1 MISHIY
7 HTGFTTNLEYVNL
20 NQNKKPKFTIL
31 YTHGFCSDPWGRKP
45 EAVKE
50 WCVQN
55 NVPFLRYELAGHGS
69 DSARFEETDINVWK
83 AQILELID
91 EVIEGDVV
99 VVGSSLGG
107 WLSLL
112 AAIERPNRVAGL
124 LGLAA
129 APDFT
134 ADYAISATPEMK
146 KELEEKGKISYDGSG
161 MTFTV
166 TQKLLKSGDENLILN
181 KPSIPILCPV
191 VLIQGMK
198 DESVPFK
205 KAIQIETLLE
215 SQNVVLKLLKTATH
229 RLNEDRDIQ
238 EILTALDRFL

>member
-7 HTGFTTNLEYVNL
+7 HTGFTTNLEYFSA

-45 EAVKE
+45 EEVKK
-50 WCVQN
+50 WCAQN
-55 NVPFLRYELAGHGS
+55 GIDFVRYELAGHGS
-69 DSARFEETDINVWK
+69 DSARFEETDINIWK

-91 EVIEGDVV
+91 EVIAGDII

-112 AAIERPNRVAGL
+112 AAINRKERVKGV

-134 ADYAISATPEMK
+134 ADYEKYATPEIK
-146 KELEEKGKISYDGSG
+146 KAISEKGKFSYEGSG
-161 MTFTV
+161 MTFTI
-166 TQKLLKSGDENLILN
+166 TKKLLDSGNENLILD
-181 KPSIPILCPV
+181 KPSIPVICPV

-198 DESVPFK
+198 DESVPFQ
-205 KAIQIETLLE
+205 KAVQIISLLE
-215 SQNVVLKLLKTATH
+215 SQNAVLKLLKTATH
-229 RLNEDRDIQ
+229 RLNEDQDVK
-238 EILTALDRFL
+238 EILSALNFFL

>member
-7 HTGFTTNLEYVNL
+7 HTGFTTNLEYFIS
-20 NQNKKPKFTIL
+20 NQNKKPKFTIV

-45 EAVKE
+45 EEVKK
-50 WCVQN
+50 WCAEN
-55 NVPFLRYELAGHGS
+55 GIDFLRYELAGHGS
-69 DSARFEETDINVWK
+69 DMDRFEEADMNIWK

-91 EVIEGDVV
+91 EVIKGDVV

-107 WLSLL
+107 WLSLI
-112 AAIERPNRVAGL
+112 AAIQRPNRVKGV

-134 ADYAISATPEMK
+134 ADYEKSARPEIK
-146 KELEEKGKISYDGSG
+146 QALKENGKFSYEGSG
-161 MTFTV
+161 MTFTI
-166 TQKLLKSGDENLILN
+166 TKKLLDSGNENLILD
-181 KPSIPILCPV
+181 KPSIPVICPV

-198 DESVPFK
+198 DESVPYQ
-205 KAIQIETLLE
+205 KAIKIETLLE

-229 RLNEDRDIQ
+229 RLNEDQNIK
-238 EILTALDRFL
+238 EILSALDSFL